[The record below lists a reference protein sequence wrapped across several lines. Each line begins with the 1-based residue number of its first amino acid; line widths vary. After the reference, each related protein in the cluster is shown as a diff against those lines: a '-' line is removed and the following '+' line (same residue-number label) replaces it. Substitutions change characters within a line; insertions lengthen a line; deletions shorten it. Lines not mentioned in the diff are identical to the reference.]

1 MQLSGDRLHP
11 LPPQGR
17 GGALGEAFVPQPP
30 ATALQGQQ
38 PGVAGG
44 QQDVICVLGAH
55 AVPFLQVTRE
65 EGI

>member
-1 MQLSGDRLHP
+1 M
-11 LPPQGR
+11 